1 MELELVV
8 TAILYLQNATA
19 GLPME
24 EIARVVHEVPVD
36 TIRAEPLESH
46 FECQREY
53 IDWMDDM
60 VQHYGTWL
68 RDFWMAE
75 LQVGKDDLELELY
88 VRCRPAL

>member
-19 GLPME
+19 GVPME
-24 EIARVVHEVPVD
+24 EIARVIHEVPLD
-36 TIRAEPLESH
+36 TFQAELPENH

-53 IDWMDDM
+53 IDLMDDM

-75 LQVGKDDLELELY
+75 LQVQEDDLELELY